1 MEILTHETSLCDL
14 FLENEPAASVS
25 FDNCP
30 FKSNFTWKLRL
41 AGSLCGPATSG
52 LFLQL
57 LDHQPAQLC
66 LQLTVNIRKMQFFA
80 KFSLGRRDFI
90 SFFPEIIAAR
100 AVWNKQNNNFN
111 EREER
116 YLDLVPVLL
125 LSACMSADT

>member
-1 MEILTHETSLCDL
+1 M
-14 FLENEPAASVS
+14 
-25 FDNCP
+25 
-30 FKSNFTWKLRL
+30 
-41 AGSLCGPATSG
+41 
-52 LFLQL
+52 
-57 LDHQPAQLC
+57 
-66 LQLTVNIRKMQFFA
+66 LTVNIRKMQFFA